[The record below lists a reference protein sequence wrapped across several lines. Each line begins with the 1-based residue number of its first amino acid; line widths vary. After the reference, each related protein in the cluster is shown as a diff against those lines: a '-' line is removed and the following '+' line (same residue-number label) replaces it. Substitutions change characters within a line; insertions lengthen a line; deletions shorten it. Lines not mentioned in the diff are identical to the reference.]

1 MTLASKFMV
10 FTSPSFMTKAHNTA
24 LKPIVVML
32 ALFAVLALGFFVRFD
47 NLGHWRSNPE
57 RYFFGEQQNPL
68 TLTVDAY
75 YFMDAARDISH
86 GRYTALDEDRLAPTG
101 YQRSAWP
108 PLISLVLAGVT
119 LLTGI
124 SLEWGAVLLPP
135 FFSLF
140 LGIAAFLLGRELGM
154 RVQHRLIDE
163 RYRRTSAEIMGLA
176 TALATLLS
184 PALANRGTVG
194 WFDTDTL
201 NVAFVISAA
210 FLSLRFNAA
219 KNGKGQAL
227 WFTLGGFNLLLFIW
241 WWHTTT
247 LVPLA
252 LAGLPMLLA
261 VLLVA
266 RRSIRQLALWFV
278 LGLVLLLIAAV
289 AGEIHIYDPV
299 WVWNYISSM
308 WLYITGDTGGHSS
321 FSVAAAA
328 GSEQFSVISLT
339 AFAQS
344 VTGTTTSL
352 VIGITGLCFLIFTG
366 FRSLWS
372 LASLIF
378 VAALS
383 FTANR
388 FLIFAAPL
396 FGLGVGAMAF
406 FLWLMVSQTVQRFS
420 QPADNKSFSASFADI
435 AGKGVVLSIL
445 AGLALVAPY
454 EAIQAQNSTTPR
466 RHPVLLQAMADLR
479 NHTPENAVIWASW
492 GHGHPLVFYSE
503 RAAIADGNYHP
514 AETVYALNLPLA
526 AREDRFAANW
536 IHFFATHGIHGMHR
550 ANSLFG
556 TSEDDWASG
565 IKALRQLLGAGP
577 EGARIIVGLDYHF
590 TEEKVD
596 ETLSFLF
603 PPNPRPLYLFVDY
616 LQVRQNI
623 FFWGLWDPATKS
635 APQQSY
641 LGQFYNLRQT
651 APGVFTALYRGRPT
665 TIDLIHGTL
674 TTNNETIP
682 IRGATIRTASNSET
696 VSLHLDAS
704 MLVTLFPQSRSGIIG
719 PEYLMDTVYT
729 RLFFEQRY
737 DGRYF
742 QPVDVR
748 PERGYGVWRVTAD
761 SLP

>member
-1 MTLASKFMV
+1 MSS
-10 FTSPSFMTKAHNTA
+10 FTFTQA
-24 LKPIVVML
+24 LTWVGLV
-32 ALFAVLALGFFVRFD
+32 AVLFLGFFVRFD
-47 NLGHWRSNPE
+47 NLGYWRSNPD

-75 YFMDAARDISH
+75 YFMDGARDIIN
-86 GRYTALDEDRLAPTG
+86 GRYAALDEDRLAPTG

-108 PLISLVLAGVT
+108 PLISVVLAGVT

-154 RVQHRLIDE
+154 RIQHRLIDE
-163 RYRRTSAEIMGLA
+163 RYRRTAAALMGLA
-176 TALATLLS
+176 AALATLLS
-184 PALANRGTVG
+184 PSLAIRGTVG

-201 NVAFVISAA
+201 NVAFVLSAA
-210 FLSLRFNAA
+210 FLSLRFSSARHHRE
-219 KNGKGQAL
+219 QVL
-227 WFTLGGFNLLLFIW
+227 WFFLWGCTVLLFIW
-241 WWHTTT
+241 WWHSTT

-252 LAGLPMLLA
+252 LAGLPMMIA

-266 RRSIRQLALWFV
+266 RRSLRQLAVWLM
-278 LGLVLLLIAAV
+278 LGLVLLIIVAA
-289 AGEIHIYDPV
+289 ASGTNIFDPV

-308 WLYITGDTGGHSS
+308 WLYITGDAGGHSS
-321 FSVAAAA
+321 FPLAAAA
-328 GSEQFSVISLT
+328 GSEQQSVISLA

-344 VTGTTTSL
+344 VTGTTTPL
-352 VIGITGLCFLIFTG
+352 VIGIVGLCFLVFTG

-406 FLWLMVSQTVQRFS
+406 FLWLMVSTTMQRFS
-420 QPADNKSFSASFADI
+420 RPTDNKSFSTTLLNGAV
-435 AGKGVVLSIL
+435 KGIVLSIL
-445 AGLALVAPY
+445 AGLALIAPY
-454 EAIQAQNSTTPR
+454 QSIQAKNSSTPR
-466 RHPVLLQAMADLR
+466 RHPVLLEAMADLR
-479 NHTPENAVIWASW
+479 HHTPENAVIWASW

-503 RAAIADGNYHP
+503 RAAIADGVYHP
-514 AETVYALNLPLA
+514 AEVVYALNLPLA

-536 IHFFATHGIHGMHR
+536 MHFFATRGIRGMHR

-556 TSEDDWASG
+556 TGEDDWASG
-565 IKALRQLLGAGP
+565 ITALKQLLDAGP
-577 EGARIIVGLDYHF
+577 EDARIIVVRDYHF

-596 ETLSFLF
+596 EALSFLF
-603 PPNPRPLYLFVDY
+603 PSSHRPLYLFIDY

-623 FFWGLWDPATKS
+623 FYWGLWDPATRS

-641 LGQFYNLRQT
+641 LGQFYNLQQT
-651 APGVFTALYRGRPT
+651 EQGVFTAIYRGRPII
-665 TIDLIHGTL
+665 IDLTQGIL
-674 TTNNETIP
+674 TTNNGTSPIHSANIKTTSQFETMP
-682 IRGATIRTASNSET
+682 LNP
-696 VSLHLDAS
+696 DAS
-704 MLVTLFPQSRSGIIG
+704 LLISIFPEARSGVIG
-719 PEYLMDTVYT
+719 PDYLMDTVFT

-748 PERGYGVWRVTAD
+748 PERGYGIWRVTPD
-761 SLP
+761 SPPERPTAGYPPHPG

>member
-1 MTLASKFMV
+1 MMGVQS
-10 FTSPSFMTKAHNTA
+10 TS
-24 LKPIVVML
+24 LKPILVL
-32 ALFAVLALGFFVRFD
+32 LSLFAILALGFFVRFD

-176 TALATLLS
+176 TALATMLS

-321 FSVAAAA
+321 FSVAASA

-352 VIGITGLCFLIFTG
+352 VIGISGLCFLIFTG

-406 FLWLMVSQTVQRFS
+406 FLWLMVPKILRRFP
-420 QPADNKSFSASFADI
+420 QLTDNKSFSASLADI

-479 NHTPENAVIWASW
+479 NNTPENAAIWASW

-503 RAAIADGNYHP
+503 RAAIADGVFHP
-514 AETVYALNLPLA
+514 AEVVYALNLPLA

-536 IHFFATHGIHGMHR
+536 MHFFATHGIHGMHR

-556 TSEDDWASG
+556 TGEDDWASG

-623 FFWGLWDPATKS
+623 FYWGLWDPATKS

-665 TIDLIHGTL
+665 TIDLTHGTL

-682 IRGATIRTASNSET
+682 IRGATIRTTSNSET
-696 VSLHLDAS
+696 VSLHPDAS

>member
-1 MTLASKFMV
+1 MMGVQS
-10 FTSPSFMTKAHNTA
+10 TS
-24 LKPIVVML
+24 LKPILVL
-32 ALFAVLALGFFVRFD
+32 LSLFAILALGFFVRFD

-75 YFMDAARDISH
+75 YFMDGARDIIH
-86 GRYTALDEDRLAPTG
+86 GRYTALDEDRLAPMG

-108 PLISLVLAGVT
+108 PMISVVLAGVT
-119 LLTGI
+119 GLTGI

-135 FFSLF
+135 VFSLF

-163 RYRRTSAEIMGLA
+163 RCRRTAADIMGLA
-176 TALATLLS
+176 AALTTLLS
-184 PALANRGTVG
+184 PALAIRGTVG

-201 NVAFVISAA
+201 NVAFIISAA
-210 FLSLRFNAA
+210 FFSLRFNSAR
-219 KNGKGQAL
+219 NGKGQTL
-227 WFTLGGFNLLLFIW
+227 WFTLWGFNLLFFIW

-252 LAGLPMLLA
+252 LAGLPMLIA

-278 LGLVLLLIAAV
+278 LGLVLLVSVAAV
-289 AGEIHIYDPV
+289 GGIHIFDPA

-308 WLYITGDTGGHSS
+308 WLYITGDAGGHSS
-321 FSVAAAA
+321 FPLAAAA
-328 GSEQFSVISLT
+328 GSEQQSVISLA

-344 VTGTTTSL
+344 VTGTTTPL
-352 VIGITGLCFLIFTG
+352 VIGIVGWCFLVFTG

-383 FTANR
+383 VTANR

-406 FLWLMVSQTVQRFS
+406 FLWLMVPKILQRFP
-420 QPADNKSFSASFADI
+420 QLTGNKSFSASLADS
-435 AGKGVVLSIL
+435 AGKGVVLIIL
-445 AGLALVAPY
+445 AGLALIAPY
-454 EAIQAQNSTTPR
+454 QAIQAQNSTMPR
-466 RHPVLLQAMADLR
+466 RHPVLLEAMADLR
-479 NHTPENAVIWASW
+479 SHTPENAVIWASW

-503 RAAIADGNYHP
+503 RAAIADGVFHP
-514 AETVYALNLPLA
+514 AEVVYALNLPLA

-536 IHFFATHGIHGMHR
+536 IHFFATHGVHGMHR

-556 TSEDDWASG
+556 TGEDDWASG

-623 FFWGLWDPATKS
+623 FYWGLWDPATKS

-665 TIDLIHGTL
+665 TIDLTHGTL

-682 IRGATIRTASNSET
+682 IRGATIRTTSNSET
-696 VSLHLDAS
+696 VSLHPDAS

>member
-1 MTLASKFMV
+1 
-10 FTSPSFMTKAHNTA
+10 MTKAHNTA
-24 LKPIVVML
+24 LKPILILL
-32 ALFAVLALGFFVRFD
+32 ALFAILALGFFVRFD
-47 NLGHWRSNPE
+47 NLGHWRNNPE

-75 YFMDAARDISH
+75 YFMDGARDIIN
-86 GRYTALDEDRLAPTG
+86 GRYTAFDEDRLAPTG
-101 YQRSAWP
+101 YQRSPWP

-119 LLTGI
+119 GLTGI

-163 RYRRTSAEIMGLA
+163 RYRRTAAEIMGLA
-176 TALATLLS
+176 TALATMLS

-201 NVAFVISAA
+201 NVAFIINAA
-210 FLSLRFNAA
+210 FFSLRFNSAR
-219 KNGKGQAL
+219 NGKKQAL
-227 WFTLGGFNLLLFIW
+227 WFTLWGINLLLFIW

-252 LAGLPMLLA
+252 LAGLPMLIA

-278 LGLVLLLIAAV
+278 LGLVLLVIAAA
-289 AGEIHIYDPV
+289 AGGINIFDPA

-308 WLYITGDTGGHSS
+308 WLYITGDAGGHSS

-328 GSEQFSVISLT
+328 GSEQQSVISLT
-339 AFAQS
+339 DFAQS
-344 VTGTTTSL
+344 VTGTTTPL

-372 LASLIF
+372 LASLVF

-406 FLWLMVSQTVQRFS
+406 FLWLMVPNILRRFPQR
-420 QPADNKSFSASFADI
+420 ADNKSFSASLADI

-503 RAAIADGNYHP
+503 RTAIADGVYHP
-514 AETVYALNLPLA
+514 AEVVYALNLPLA

-536 IHFFATHGIHGMHR
+536 MHFFAIQGIRGMHR

-556 TSEDDWASG
+556 TGEDDRASG

-577 EGARIIVGLDYHF
+577 EGARIIVGLDYNF
-590 TEEKVD
+590 TEETVD
-596 ETLSFLF
+596 EALSFLF
-603 PPNPRPLYLFVDY
+603 PPNPRPLYLFVEY

-635 APQQSY
+635 APQQNY

-665 TIDLIHGTL
+665 TIDLTHGTL

>member
-1 MTLASKFMV
+1 MKHKEPF
-10 FTSPSFMTKAHNTA
+10 FMTKAKNTT
-24 LKPIVVML
+24 LKPILVLL
-32 ALFAVLALGFFVRFD
+32 ALFAILALGFFVRFD

-75 YFMDAARDISH
+75 YFIDGARDISH

-108 PLISLVLAGVT
+108 PLISVVLAGVT
-119 LLTGI
+119 GLTGI

-154 RVQHRLIDE
+154 RVQHRFIDE
-163 RYRRTSAEIMGLA
+163 RYRRTASEIMGLA

-201 NVAFVISAA
+201 NVAFIVSAA
-210 FLSLRFNAA
+210 FFSLRFNSAR
-219 KNGKGQAL
+219 NGKEQTL
-227 WFTLGGFNLLLFIW
+227 WFILGGFNLLLFIW

-252 LAGLPMLLA
+252 LGGLPMLIA

-278 LGLVLLLIAAV
+278 LGLVLLVIAAA
-289 AGEIHIYDPV
+289 AGEIHIYDPA

-308 WLYITGDTGGHSS
+308 WLYITGDAGGHSS
-321 FSVAAAA
+321 FSVAASA
-328 GSEQFSVISLT
+328 GSEQQSVISLT
-339 AFAQS
+339 DFAQS

-352 VIGITGLCFLIFTG
+352 VIGIIGLCFLIFTG

-372 LASLIF
+372 LASLVF

-466 RHPVLLQAMADLR
+466 RHPVLLKAMADLR

-503 RAAIADGNYHP
+503 RAAIADGVFHP

-536 IHFFATHGIHGMHR
+536 MHFFATHGIHGMHR

-556 TSEDDWASG
+556 TGEDDWASG
-565 IKALRQLLGAGP
+565 TEALKKLLGKGV
-577 EGARIIVGLDYHF
+577 GSARISLEHEFQFSPEKTADTLAFLF
-590 TEEKVD
+590 TE
-596 ETLSFLF
+596 
-603 PPNPRPLYLFVDY
+603 NQRPVYLFIDY
-616 LQVRQNI
+616 LQVRQST

-635 APQQSY
+635 APQHSY
-641 LGQFYNLRQT
+641 LGQFYNLQQT
-651 APGVFTALYRGRPT
+651 APGVFTALYRRRPA
-665 TIDLIHGTL
+665 TIDLTHGTL

-696 VSLHLDAS
+696 VSLHPDAS
-704 MLVTLFPQSRSGIIG
+704 MLVSLFPQSGFGIIG
-719 PEYLMDTVYT
+719 PEYLMDTVFT

-748 PERGYGVWRVTAD
+748 PERGYGVWRVTAE